1 MVASKDSNLSCHTDC
16 GDVLDVMLGLNQRSH
31 LQGLHKRPWMRLV
44 VETDFS
50 RYQDTE
56 EGWMIWISKDRDF
69 REEGILHCRG
79 CLVGYSEGL
88 H

>member
-1 MVASKDSNLSCHTDC
+1 MVPNEDSNLSRHIDC
-16 GDVLDVMLGLNQRSH
+16 GDGLDVMLGLNQRSH

-44 VETDFS
+44 EETDFS

-56 EGWMIWISKDRDF
+56 EGWMIWISKDRDC
-69 REEGILHCRG
+69 REEGIPHCRG
-79 CLVGYSEGL
+79 SLVGCSEGL